1 MSLQIRFECPHC
13 NQEIPLKV
21 MDFAPGRR
29 QICKTCQIPA
39 RITKSGLERFSADL
53 HQYFLS

>member
-13 NQEIPLKV
+13 NQEIPLNV
-21 MDFAPGRR
+21 MDYAPGQR
-29 QICKTCQIPA
+29 QVCKICQIPA
-39 RITKSGLERFSADL
+39 RITKTGLERFSRDL